1 MRYSTKRMVLLFI
14 SFIFLLA
21 MVACSAETSD
31 NEGAVEN
38 QNTTLEE
45 TNKQDTDNSTEN
57 VSDIG
62 LPDTFDET
70 KFTGMTIT
78 YTETGSPIV
87 DDPAATK
94 ESISQK
100 GIILATTVNN
110 IWVYDNEQLTNEQ
123 FIIPA
128 GKTVIVLQTV
138 ESNAEI
144 TYAGLNVWLKC
155 SELKL
160 G

>member
-1 MRYSTKRMVLLFI
+1 MKCSTKRMMLLFI
-14 SFIFLLA
+14 SFICLLA
-21 MVACSAETSD
+21 MVACSAGTSD
-31 NEGAVEN
+31 NEEATAN

-45 TNKQDTDNSTEN
+45 TNKQDTDNSMEN

-70 KFTGMTIT
+70 KFAGMTIT
-78 YTETGSPIV
+78 YSEAGSPIV

-94 ESISQK
+94 ENKSQK
-100 GIILATTVNN
+100 GIILATTVND

-128 GKTVIVLQTV
+128 DKTVVVLQTV
-138 ESNAEI
+138 ESKAEI